1 MVESWE
7 GFLGGSKCSSSDRG
21 GEFSVEIIDVS
32 RVIDELEPGTR
43 NIHTRGNACARTSR
57 TRKVVGRCLVYR
69 GGGSRIERRATASHW
84 PPIGRSGGGSLQSSI
99 QAVIG

>member
-1 MVESWE
+1 MQLDRTGKGNFPWKSSTCP
-7 GFLGGSKCSSSDRG
+7 GSSTSSNPEHETD
-21 GEFSVEIIDVS
+21 
-32 RVIDELEPGTR
+32 TR
-43 NIHTRGNACARTSR
+43 ANACARTSG